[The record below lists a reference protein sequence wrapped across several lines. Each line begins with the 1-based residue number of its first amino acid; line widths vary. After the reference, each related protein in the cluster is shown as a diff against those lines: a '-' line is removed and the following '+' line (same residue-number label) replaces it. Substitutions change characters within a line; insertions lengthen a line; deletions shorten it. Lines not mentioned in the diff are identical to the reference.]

1 MSGKVYEK
9 RAQLET
15 RSPLTL
21 VTTLEVDDIPT
32 VELAM
37 TYDDGTKKKVKV
49 PTHELESVEQ
59 VLYCFHEFLEAARKL
74 SLDGAEWF
82 EFYRDTLRGHARSA
96 WDLLSNVV
104 DEADRT
110 EAAFRTTFRAF
121 VATIVDETAHRTLL
135 EYLRATVKPRT
146 MSVMELSRRVQI
158 LCLYSN
164 DLPTESGVAPQA
176 ISDEERKTMFY
187 NMMPEE
193 WKTSFTR
200 SNLRVSG
207 MSITQMTIYFNSL
220 CALESAK
227 NKGTHT
233 GKRGRDNNN
242 SNDTNNRN
250 NRYRGSGNSSG
261 GRNYGN
267 GDSRNGNRGYQQD
280 RNSGGRNGGNRGGR
294 GRGGRGGRGRGNGNR
309 PQGDDA
315 CPIHG
320 GHKWRECF
328 LNPYGDN
335 YRPRNGNS
343 NGNGQG
349 RGNGSR
355 RGDSYHTNNESN
367 GGNNYGGQGNG
378 SNDNNNNNSNNN
390 NDGDRRGGNSS
401 NNSNNNNRNNNNDH
415 YLADIGM
422 PDWNQE

>member
-37 TYDDGTKKKVKV
+37 TYDDGSKKKVKV
-49 PTHELESVEQ
+49 PTHDLESVEQ
-59 VLYCFHEFLEAARKL
+59 VFYCFHEFLEAARKL
-74 SLDGAEWF
+74 ALDGTEWF

-96 WDLLSNVV
+96 WDLLSTEVNEV
-104 DEADRT
+104 DRT
-110 EAAFRTTFRAF
+110 EETFRTTFRTF
-121 VATIVDETAHRTLL
+121 VATIVDETAHRTLM

-158 LCLYSN
+158 LCVYAN
-164 DLPTESGVAPQA
+164 DLPTESGTPPQV

-187 NMMPEE
+187 NMMPED
-193 WKTSFTR
+193 WKTTFTR

-227 NKGTHT
+227 NKGNHT
-233 GKRGRDNNN
+233 GKRGRDH
-242 SNDTNNRN
+242 SANDTNTRN
-250 NRYRGSGNSSG
+250 NRYRGNGSGS
-261 GRNYGN
+261 GRNFGN
-267 GDSRNGNRGYQQD
+267 GDSRNSNRGYND
-280 RNSGGRNGGNRGGR
+280 RNSWGRNGGNRGGR
-294 GRGGRGGRGRGNGNR
+294 GRGGRGRGNGNR
-309 PQGDDA
+309 PQGDDT

-320 GHKWRECF
+320 GHKWKECF

-335 YRPRNGNS
+335 YRPRNGNA
-343 NGNGQG
+343 NGNSQG

-355 RGDSYHTNNESN
+355 RGDSYHINNESN
-367 GGNNYGGQGNG
+367 GGNSNGGQGNG
-378 SNDNNNNNSNNN
+378 SNNHSNT
-390 NDGDRRGGNSS
+390 S
-401 NNSNNNNRNNNNDH
+401 NNSNDSDRRSGGNNANNRNNGNDH

-422 PDWNQE
+422 PADWNQE

>member
-37 TYDDGTKKKVKV
+37 TYDDGSKKKVKV
-49 PTHELESVEQ
+49 PTHDLESVEQ
-59 VLYCFHEFLEAARKL
+59 VFYCFHEFLEAAKKL
-74 SLDGAEWF
+74 ALDGAEWF

-96 WDLLSNVV
+96 WDLLSSDVN
-104 DEADRT
+104 EGIRT
-110 EAAFRTTFRAF
+110 EETFRTTFRAF
-121 VATIVDETAHRTLL
+121 VATIVDETAHRTLM

-158 LCLYSN
+158 LCLYAN
-164 DLPTESGVAPQA
+164 DLPTESGTPPPA

-187 NMMPEE
+187 NMMPED
-193 WKTSFTR
+193 WKTTFTR

-233 GKRGRDNNN
+233 GKRGRDNN
-242 SNDTNNRN
+242 SNDTNTRN
-250 NRYRGSGNSSG
+250 NRYRGSNNSG

-267 GDSRNGNRGYQQD
+267 GDSRNGNRGYNND
-280 RNSGGRNGGNRGGR
+280 RNSGGRNSGNRGGR

-309 PQGDDA
+309 PQGDDT
-315 CPIHG
+315 CPVHG
-320 GHKWRECF
+320 GHKWKECF

-335 YRPRNGNS
+335 YRPRNG

-355 RGDSYHTNNESN
+355 RGDSYHTNTNDSN
-367 GGNNYGGQGNG
+367 GGNTNGGQGNG
-378 SNDNNNNNSNNN
+378 SNNNNSNTSNTNDSDRRNGNN
-390 NDGDRRGGNSS
+390 NT
-401 NNSNNNNRNNNNDH
+401 NNRNSNDH
-415 YLADIGM
+415 YLADIGV

>member
-59 VLYCFHEFLEAARKL
+59 VFYCFHEFLEAARKL

-96 WDLLSNVV
+96 WDLLSNVI

-110 EAAFRTTFRAF
+110 EATFRTTFRAF

-250 NRYRGSGNSSG
+250 NRYRGSGNSG

-267 GDSRNGNRGYQQD
+267 GGDSRNGNRGYQQD

-401 NNSNNNNRNNNNDH
+401 NNSNNNTRNNNNDH

>member
-59 VLYCFHEFLEAARKL
+59 VFYCFHEFLEAARKL

-96 WDLLSNVV
+96 WDLLSSAINDV
-104 DEADRT
+104 DRT
-110 EAAFRTTFRAF
+110 EATFRTTFRAF
-121 VATIVDETAHRTLL
+121 VATIVDETAHRTLM
-135 EYLRATVKPRT
+135 EYMRATVKPRT

-158 LCLYSN
+158 LCLYAN

-227 NKGTHT
+227 NKGNHT
-233 GKRGRDNNN
+233 GKRGRDNNK
-242 SNDTNNRN
+242 SNDTNTRN
-250 NRYRGSGNSSG
+250 TRYRGSGNSG

-267 GDSRNGNRGYQQD
+267 GDSRNGNRGYQD

-367 GGNNYGGQGNG
+367 GGNNNGGQGNG
-378 SNDNNNNNSNNN
+378 SNNNNNNSNNN
-390 NDGDRRGGNSS
+390 NDGDRRGGNS
-401 NNSNNNNRNNNNDH
+401 NNSNNNRNNNDH

>member
-1 MSGKVYEK
+1 MSGKVYKK

-59 VLYCFHEFLEAARKL
+59 VFYCFHEFLEAARKL

-96 WDLLSNVV
+96 WDLLSNVI

-110 EAAFRTTFRAF
+110 EATFRTTFRAF

-250 NRYRGSGNSSG
+250 NRYRGSGNSG

-267 GDSRNGNRGYQQD
+267 GGDSRNGNRGYQQD

-401 NNSNNNNRNNNNDH
+401 NNSNNNTRNNNNDH